1 MPTFS
6 ADTID
11 FAVAIQAKLEME
23 MQFVKNGS

>member
-1 MPTFS
+1 MPIFS
-6 ADTID
+6 VDTID

>member
-1 MPTFS
+1 MPIFS